1 LRTTS
6 FLAVTL
12 FSGMVAGVILGLI
25 NQITVEP
32 FIDRAIGIET
42 RRDIAKGEVINPTQQ
57 DQYRIWQ
64 KAGELV
70 AAGLY
75 GITVSALFGIV
86 FVYSRSVLPGSSN
99 KNKALFLAAVM
110 FFVLFLVPALK
121 YPANPPAVGDPNTIY
136 YREILF
142 TGFIAISG
150 LSTLILA
157 LVYNREKIFA
167 SNTNNPVKKKLV
179 VALIYAAIMTGAY
192 LVFPPNPD
200 NITIPIDLIVNFR
213 VVSAL
218 SVGIFWKQVELLHHQ
233 FNSDKNTNRHLLLSS
248 KRYFLSTNIC
258 IQFNFL
264 AWFRFSIIHK
274 NSCHRR

>member
-12 FSGMVAGVILGLI
+12 FSGVVAGVILGLI
-25 NQITVEP
+25 NQIMVEP
-32 FIDRAIGIET
+32 FIDMAIGIET
-42 RRDIAKGEVINPTQQ
+42 QRDLAKGEVINSTQQ
-57 DQYRIWQ
+57 EQYRIWQ
-64 KAGELV
+64 KAGEVV

-75 GITVSALFGIV
+75 GIAVSALFGIV
-86 FVYSRSVLPGSSN
+86 FAYTRNVLPGSSS

-142 TGFIAISG
+142 IGFIAISG

-157 LVYNREKIFA
+157 LVYNRVKIFESNA
-167 SNTNNPVKKKLV
+167 SNPPKKKLV
-179 VALIYAAIMTGAY
+179 VSLIYAAIMTGAY

-218 SVGIFWKQVELLHHQ
+218 SVGIFWGLLGAILGILWDIIKPHET
-233 FNSDKNTNRHLLLSS
+233 SRITSS
-248 KRYFLSTNIC
+248 SV
-258 IQFNFL
+258 
-264 AWFRFSIIHK
+264 
-274 NSCHRR
+274 